1 MPDTLRGGY
10 DIFLSTLTRPG
21 LGVRT
26 GTGDTELELDRAQ
39 PVIDCVQQAQDRI
52 GQLNA
57 PPARRRGIATIFRV
71 LLDLLDHPR
80 AKLFQVDADPAEY
93 LPGHAVILAD
103 QREQQ
108 VPGIDVLVV
117 KLQGLPQRELQAL
130 LGPRRETPRS
140 SAATKQSYISAPY
153 LVTVK
158 GSPVSNRQSAEQPE
172 AQQSKASNPRRQGVP
187 ELDRDTARDW
197 IERWDRQQEESL
209 PDREDRFTAL
219 IDAVEAGTGRS
230 DPLVLDI
237 GCGPG
242 SLAVR
247 LLARLPQATVI
258 GIDADPVS
266 LTLGRAAY
274 QDVPGLRFADLD
286 LRFPGWSV
294 QLGLGPGSRAP
305 DAAVST
311 TALHWLPEPDLRAL
325 YAELA
330 SVLRPG
336 GLLLDGDHFT
346 LDAKESPTLAR
357 LDLALRQREDQRRFP
372 GGHLES
378 WHAWWEAAAADPALA
393 GHIAER
399 RRRRLDAGHHGD
411 TQSTQLATHV
421 EALKAVGF
429 AEVGTLWQRGDNRL
443 LCGVLPPG

>member
-1 MPDTLRGGY
+1 
-10 DIFLSTLTRPG
+10 
-21 LGVRT
+21 
-26 GTGDTELELDRAQ
+26 
-39 PVIDCVQQAQDRI
+39 
-52 GQLNA
+52 
-57 PPARRRGIATIFRV
+57 
-71 LLDLLDHPR
+71 
-80 AKLFQVDADPAEY
+80 
-93 LPGHAVILAD
+93 
-103 QREQQ
+103 
-108 VPGIDVLVV
+108 
-117 KLQGLPQRELQAL
+117 
-130 LGPRRETPRS
+130 
-140 SAATKQSYISAPY
+140 
-153 LVTVK
+153 
-158 GSPVSNRQSAEQPE
+158 
-172 AQQSKASNPRRQGVP
+172 VP

-219 IDAVEAGTGRS
+219 IDAVEAGTERS

-247 LLARLPQATVI
+247 LLTRLPHATVI
-258 GIDADPVS
+258 GVDADPVS

-274 QDVPGLRFADLD
+274 SGVPGLRFADLD
-286 LRFPGWSV
+286 LRVPGWSA
-294 QLGLGPGSRAP
+294 QLGLNPRTSAP

-346 LDAKESPTLAR
+346 LDAKEFPSLAR

-372 GGHLES
+372 GGHPES
-378 WHAWWEAAAADPALA
+378 WRAWWEAAAADPALA
-393 GHIAER
+393 PHVAER
-399 RRRRLDAGHHGD
+399 SRRHVDEGHHGG

-421 EALKAVGF
+421 EALKAAGF

-443 LCGVLPPG
+443 LCAVLPPG